1 MLFVTY
7 DPNGLVHD
15 AKLSKV
21 CLSRKL
27 IICARMS
34 SESDIPKTIIGD
46 LASIIGAAEQIG
58 LAGNKKTAFALASGL
73 LDMLWLR
80 VDERP
85 HYIRVVRLGECIE
98 SFELSSAPLE
108 VAGAEALFLA
118 SKNIAREQHL

>member
-1 MLFVTY
+1 MDIFAFPPADIVALTTMLFVTY
-7 DPNGLVHD
+7 DPNDLVHD

-58 LAGNKKTAFALASGL
+58 LAGNKKRHSRLRAVCSICSG
-73 LDMLWLR
+73 
-80 VDERP
+80 
-85 HYIRVVRLGECIE
+85 
-98 SFELSSAPLE
+98 
-108 VAGAEALFLA
+108 
-118 SKNIAREQHL
+118 